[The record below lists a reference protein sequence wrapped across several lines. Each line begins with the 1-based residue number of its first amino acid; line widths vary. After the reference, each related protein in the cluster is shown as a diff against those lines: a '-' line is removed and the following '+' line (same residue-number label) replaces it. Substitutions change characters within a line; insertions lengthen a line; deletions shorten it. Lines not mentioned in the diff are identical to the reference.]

1 MKQKVKITRS
11 EKVRAFEKAMNDAFT
26 KIGDMTAAEM
36 YTCLSVLAF
45 GISRN
50 VLDPEMTE
58 IFGKEEMVQEVVN
71 LSIAYGGLGAYTA
84 AKDAFPDVD
93 VECASLEKI
102 SDSDNCCLQLNSNK
116 KKSALHVH
124 GGVRSANGAE

>member
-1 MKQKVKITRS
+1 MKKKIKITSS
-11 EKVRAFEKAMNDAFT
+11 EKAKAFEKAMNDAFT
-26 KIGDMTAAEM
+26 NIGDMTIAEL
-36 YTCLSVLAF
+36 YSCLSALAF
-45 GISRN
+45 NISRN

-102 SDSDNCCLQLNSNK
+102 SDSDNCYFTIK
-116 KKSALHVH
+116 
-124 GGVRSANGAE
+124 